1 MTTGIYELVD
11 GSLAQK
17 LRFDTIA
24 NNLANVNTNG
34 FKMDIIAFDEADIM
48 SPTAHT
54 DFRNGSIV
62 HTGNNFDL
70 ALDGQGFFKVQ
81 TAQGI
86 RYTRDGALSLNAEG
100 NLVTRSG
107 DIVLGQNGP
116 INIEAGS
123 FSVSADGQVF
133 SAGGNV
139 GQLEL
144 LNFQKPENLVKEGV
158 SKYRFDGNDE
168 DIVAADNI
176 SVKQAYIE
184 TSNVNPTEEMV
195 KMMETFRTFET
206 VQKAIQS
213 VDEITSKMVND
224 PGLLQ

>member
-11 GSLAQK
+11 ASLAQK

-24 NNLANVNTNG
+24 NNLANVSTNG
-34 FKMDIIAFDEADIM
+34 FKKDIIAFDETDVT
-48 SPTAHT
+48 SPTSHS
-54 DFRNGSIV
+54 DFSNGSIV
-62 HTGNNFDL
+62 HTGNSFDL
-70 ALDGQGFFKVQ
+70 ALDGKGFFKVQ
-81 TAQGI
+81 TTQGI
-86 RYTRDGALSLNAEG
+86 RYTRDGSFSLNAEG

-107 DIVLGQNGP
+107 DIIMGQNGP
-116 INIEAGS
+116 IAIEGGS
-123 FSVSADGQVF
+123 FSVSEDGQVF
-133 SAGGNV
+133 SAAGNA

-144 LNFQKPENLVKEGV
+144 LDFQKLEKLVKEGA
-158 SKYRFDGNDE
+158 SKYRFDGDDQ
-168 DIVAADNI
+168 DIVAADNVN
-176 SVKQAYIE
+176 VKQAYVE
-184 TSNVNPTEEMV
+184 TSNVNPTVEMV